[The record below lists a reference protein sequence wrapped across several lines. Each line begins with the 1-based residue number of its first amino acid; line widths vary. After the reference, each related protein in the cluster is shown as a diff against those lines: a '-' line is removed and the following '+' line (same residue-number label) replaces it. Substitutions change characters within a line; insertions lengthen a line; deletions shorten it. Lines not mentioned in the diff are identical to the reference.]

1 MPSEVKAQDTTSL
14 ASIKTVNEAA
24 TQSRALLAEMEQA
37 AVDAGTTL
45 DGIYQDAKDAQTA
58 ADSAKQSADTA
69 YTNLSQIQSVL
80 EVAQWIA
87 THGTYVKAT
96 TFNPNATYYTITATQ
111 VATPSD
117 DDKDSQ
123 GVLIYYELDNGIYVR
138 TTDTSVQSGKT
149 YYNVTG
155 TPVAQPSAEHIAD
168 YYTLNVSEA
177 MADYVQSHLALTDDG
192 LYVMKDDSKW
202 KVQIA
207 DDGVYILDPNND
219 AANQMTSNGIIV
231 GYEDEARIE
240 VTSIGQSLVDEYG
253 NPWFE
258 VVAAPTAS
266 ANSATMLGD
275 GVKTKFV
282 IASAILSTRSVK
294 VDNVEMV
301 EGVDYTRKGNVYTFT
316 TPPADGSRIVFAYNT
331 PAGSS
336 EIYYTIG
343 IRDEDAAKGFVSSVM
358 GSLCEASGW
367 YSHAEGEQSKATSTG
382 AHSEGR
388 QSVASGSYSHAEGYS
403 NASGDCAHSEGGFF
417 NANYGMCEAT
427 GQSSHAEGY
436 RSIASGPL
444 SHAQNEFAI
453 ARKRAQTALGT
464 YNIEDTSTTT
474 THPSG
479 INAYGKH
486 AVIVGNGTSSARSNA
501 FTIDWDGIVSAR
513 NKAGVFGD
521 IFDLLRPVGST
532 YETVDANFDPNVS
545 WGGTWEKLPEGYVL
559 LAGSE
564 SGTYKVGK
572 DTSKASGYKEYGE
585 NSHTLT
591 INEMPS
597 HTHIQNQHRH
607 NMGSNWSSGSGSAA
621 AYMTTSNRSQTTHYT
636 SYETPTNQNTG
647 GGQAHS
653 IMQKSIAV
661 YIWIRTA

>member
-24 TQSRALLAEMEQA
+24 TQSRTLLAEMEQA
-37 AVDAGTTL
+37 SLDAGTTL

-111 VATPSD
+111 VTTPSD

-168 YYTLNVSEA
+168 YYTLNVTEA

-266 ANSATMLGD
+266 APSSSATMLGD

-282 IASAILSTRSVK
+282 IEAAILSTRSVK

-316 TPPADGSRIVFAYNT
+316 NPPADGARVVFSIDT
-331 PAGSS
+331 LAGSS

-343 IRDEDAAKGFVSSVM
+343 IRDEAPAKGLISSVM
-358 GSLCEASGW
+358 GYLCEASGW
-367 YSHAEGEQSKATSTG
+367 YSHAEGEQTKATSIG
-382 AHSEGR
+382 AHSEGFR
-388 QSVASGSYSHAEGYS
+388 AVASGSYSHAEGYS
-403 NASGDCAHSEGGFF
+403 TASGDCAHSEGGFF
-417 NANYGMCEAT
+417 SANYQRCEAI
-427 GQSSHAEGY
+427 GQSSHAEGF
-436 RSIASGPL
+436 RSIARGAL
-444 SHAQNEFAI
+444 SHAQNEYAK

-464 YNIEDTSTTT
+464 HNIEDTATTT

-479 INAYGKH
+479 INAYGKY
-486 AVIVGNGTSSARSNA
+486 AVIVGNGEELANSNA
-501 FTIDWDGIVSAR
+501 FALTWDGDIEIALKTTAPSGPDHDIYMALYNLGWDSEVIV
-513 NKAGVFGD
+513 
-521 IFDLLRPVGST
+521 
-532 YETVDANFDPNVS
+532 
-545 WGGTWEKLPEGYVL
+545 
-559 LAGSE
+559 
-564 SGTYKVGK
+564 
-572 DTSKASGYKEYGE
+572 
-585 NSHTLT
+585 
-591 INEMPS
+591 
-597 HTHIQNQHRH
+597 
-607 NMGSNWSSGSGSAA
+607 
-621 AYMTTSNRSQTTHYT
+621 
-636 SYETPTNQNTG
+636 
-647 GGQAHS
+647 
-653 IMQKSIAV
+653 
-661 YIWIRTA
+661 